1 VSDNWIV
8 ENIQNAL
15 STWSDY
21 LDIVWTLLTTP
32 PQAFRGGGIWAVILN
47 IHGAVQAIALGL
59 LVLFFLVG
67 VVKTC
72 GTFAELKRPEVA
84 VKLFVRFIIAKALI
98 TYGLNLMLMLFSVV
112 QGVINTIMRV
122 SGVMTSGGLSMPSD
136 MIAKIEGLGFLASI
150 PLWAVSLIICL
161 VIWVLSIIVLLTV
174 YGRFFKIYIYTA
186 IAPIP
191 LSSFAGEPTQSV
203 GVSFLKSYCAVL
215 LEGAVIILACV
226 IFSLF
231 AASPPVVD
239 SSASAVTQ
247 VWSYFGELILNMLIL
262 VGVVKMADRLIRE
275 MMGLG

>member
-1 VSDNWIV
+1 MSDSWIV
-8 ENIQNAL
+8 QNIENAL
-15 STWSDY
+15 ATWTEY
-21 LDIVWTLLTTP
+21 LDIVWMLLTTS
-32 PQAFRGGGIWAVILN
+32 PQSFRGGGIWSVIVT
-47 IHGAVQAIALGL
+47 IHWSVQAIALAL

-72 GTFAELKRPEVA
+72 GSFAELKRPEVA

-98 TYGLNLMLMLFSVV
+98 TYGLDLMLALFSIV
-112 QGVINTIMRV
+112 QGVITTIMRA
-122 SGVMTSGGLSMPSD
+122 SGIMTATGMSMPSE
-136 MIAKIEGLGFLASI
+136 MVSKIEGLGFLESI

-174 YGRFFKIYIYTA
+174 YGRFFKIYIFTA

-191 LSSFAGEPTQSV
+191 LSTFAGEPTQSV
-203 GVSFLKSYCAVL
+203 GVSFLRSYCAVL

-239 SSASAVTQ
+239 GSASAVTQ
-247 VWSYFGELILNMLIL
+247 VWSYFGELILSMLIL
-262 VGVVKMADRLIRE
+262 VGTVKMADRVTKE
-275 MMGLG
+275 MMGL

>member
-1 VSDNWIV
+1 MSDSWIV
-8 ENIQNAL
+8 QNIENAL
-15 STWSDY
+15 ATWTEY
-21 LDIVWTLLTTP
+21 LDIVWMLLTTS
-32 PQAFRGGGIWAVILN
+32 PQSFRGGGIWSVIVT
-47 IHGAVQAIALGL
+47 IHWSVQAIALAL

-72 GTFAELKRPEVA
+72 GSFAELKRPEVA

-98 TYGLNLMLMLFSVV
+98 TYGLDLMLALFSIV
-112 QGVINTIMRV
+112 QGVITTIMRA
-122 SGVMTSGGLSMPSD
+122 SGIMTATGMSMPSE
-136 MIAKIEGLGFLASI
+136 MVSKIEGLGFLESI

-174 YGRFFKIYIYTA
+174 YGRFFKIYIFTA

-191 LSSFAGEPTQSV
+191 LSTFAGEPTQSV
-203 GVSFLKSYCAVL
+203 GVSFLRSYCAVL

-239 SSASAVTQ
+239 GSASAVTQ
-247 VWSYFGELILNMLIL
+247 VWSYFGELILSMLIL
-262 VGVVKMADRLIRE
+262 VGTVKMADRVIKE
-275 MMGLG
+275 MMGL

>member
-1 VSDNWIV
+1 MSDNWIV

-15 STWSDY
+15 SKWSEY

-32 PQAFRGGGIWAVILN
+32 PQDFRGGGIWSVILN
-47 IHGAVQAIALGL
+47 IHSSIQAIALAL

-72 GTFAELKRPEVA
+72 GSFAELKRPEVA
-84 VKLFVRFIIAKALI
+84 VKLFIRFIIAKVLI
-98 TYGLNLMLMLFSVV
+98 THGLELMLALFSIV
-112 QGVINTIMRV
+112 QGVITTIMRA
-122 SGVMTSGGLSMPSD
+122 SGVITSTGMAMPD
-136 MIAKIEGLGFLASI
+136 EMVEKIEGLGFLASI

-161 VIWVLSIIVLLTV
+161 LIWVLSFIVLLTV
-174 YGRFFKIYIYTA
+174 YGRFFKIYIFTA

-191 LSSFAGEPTQSV
+191 LSTFAGEPSQSV
-203 GVSFLKSYCAVL
+203 GVSFLRSYCAVL

-239 SSASAVTQ
+239 SSVSVVTQ
-247 VWSYFGELILNMLIL
+247 VWSYSGELILSMLIL
-262 VGVVKMADRLIRE
+262 VATVKMADRVIKE
-275 MMGLG
+275 MMGL

>member
-1 VSDNWIV
+1 MSDNWIV

>member
-1 VSDNWIV
+1 MSDNWIV

-15 STWSDY
+15 SKWSEY
-21 LDIVWTLLTTP
+21 LDIVWKLLTTP
-32 PQAFRGGGIWAVILN
+32 PQAFRGGGIWSVILN
-47 IHGAVQAIALGL
+47 INGAVQAIALGL

-72 GTFAELKRPEVA
+72 GSFAELKRPEVA
-84 VKLFVRFIIAKALI
+84 VKLFIRFILAKALI
-98 TYGLNLMLMLFSVV
+98 TYGLNLMLTLFSIV
-112 QGVINTIMRV
+112 QGVINTVMKV
-122 SGVMTSGGLSMPSD
+122 SGVMGADGLSMPSD
-136 MIAKIEGLGFLASI
+136 MIAKIEGLGFLESI

-191 LSSFAGEPTQSV
+191 LSSFAGEPSQSI
-203 GVSFLKSYCAVL
+203 GVSFFKSYCAVL

-239 SSASAVTQ
+239 NSAFAVTQ

-262 VGVVKMADRLIRE
+262 VGVVKMADRIIRE